1 MADGR
6 KHGYHLSGMTTFEWI
21 ATLLGVVCVVL
32 VVRRSLWNY
41 PFAIGSVSLFGAVF
55 YEAKLY
61 SDALLQIFF
70 VAINL
75 YGWLN
80 WTRASEIEGEVAV
93 TSMTPLE
100 QVGALAGMIG
110 LTLGWGAIMATQT
123 DAAYP
128 YVDAAVAMLS
138 IGAQIMQ
145 ALRRVE
151 AWIVWIVVDL
161 VAIPLYAAKGL
172 EAATGLY
179 VIYLG
184 LSVWGLIGWH
194 RVRRAA
200 GPVVA

>member
-1 MADGR
+1 
-6 KHGYHLSGMTTFEWI
+6 MTKLEWI
-21 ATLLGVVCVVL
+21 ATLLGVVCVIL
-32 VVRRSLWNY
+32 VVRRSLWNF

-80 WTRASEIEGEVAV
+80 WTRTQEVDGDV
-93 TSMTPLE
+93 VVETMGFTE
-100 QVGALAGMIG
+100 QAGALAGMIG

-123 DAAYP
+123 DASYP

-138 IGAQIMQ
+138 IGAQILQ
-145 ALRRVE
+145 ALRRLE
-151 AWIVWIVVDL
+151 CWIVWIVVDL
-161 VAIPLYAAKGL
+161 IAIPLYAAKGL
-172 EAATGLY
+172 QAAAGLY

-184 LSVWGLIGWH
+184 LSVWGLIDWQ
-194 RVRRAA
+194 RSRRAA